1 MTLLIYQAAEA
12 SSLEM
17 KLFRELEG
25 MTDTAQGHAAIQKDI
40 RRLEKW
46 ADRSF
51 MQLDKWKGKVLQLGQ
66 NNPSHQNTYIILRY
80 VFVYVSAS
88 NIVNTNEEY
97 FELNSLVTISLDIPC
112 KLTPF
117 LDSYIIQNIVFN
129 FPPIQTD
136 SDDL

>member
-1 MTLLIYQAAEA
+1 
-12 SSLEM
+12 
-17 KLFRELEG
+17 
-25 MTDTAQGHAAIQKDI
+25 MTDAAQGHAAIQKDI

-129 FPPIQTD
+129 FPPI
-136 SDDL
+136 

>member
-1 MTLLIYQAAEA
+1 
-12 SSLEM
+12 
-17 KLFRELEG
+17 
-25 MTDTAQGHAAIQKDI
+25 MTDAAQGHAAIQKDI

-51 MQLDKWKGKVLQLGQ
+51 VQLDKWKGKVLQLGQ
-66 NNPSHQNTYIILRY
+66 NNPSHQNTYIVLRY

-117 LDSYIIQNIVFN
+117 LDSCIIQNIVFN
-129 FPPIQTD
+129 FPPI
-136 SDDL
+136 

>member
-17 KLFRELEG
+17 KLFREWEG
-25 MTDTAQGHAAIQKDI
+25 MTDAAQGHAAIQKDI

-51 MQLDKWKGKVLQLGQ
+51 VQLDKWKGKVLQLGQ
-66 NNPSHQNTYIILRY
+66 NNPSHQNTYIVLRY

>member
-17 KLFRELEG
+17 KLFREWEG